1 MRAAGLV
8 TLIALSLAACVA
20 ADKGAEEELDLVD
33 SADGKDDSLRRP
45 TEHGDLAFDV
55 AAHSAL
61 TEAERH
67 HAWTFTLHGD
77 ADVTMTTA
85 YSLLGQRRT
94 DTVLYLYRETAAG
107 WGAYIARNDD
117 YGSTTY
123 SQLVRHLGAGRYRM
137 IVKGHLATTRGKFKL
152 TAACRGDGCTA
163 PVATDVCVLPE
174 DYTALRN
181 DPRFVL
187 QEGRVITSADQLAEH
202 EAEQVLFA
210 LRRVYGDVPTIAA
223 GLALADDARVN
234 YRLYYD
240 SGSNTDLTVVELGA
254 GDTSVGAIYY
264 GTSLQ
269 LAGAIS
275 DLFIVD
281 CALFAPHGL
290 GATAAGGSC
299 RAGSDCAAGLQCLGG
314 FANAGVCNSTVRP
327 AGDGA
332 ECDVDADCGA
342 GLVCAGATRG
352 YGRCNPAWQRGAFT
366 DAAIVAV
373 PDGGTVAARLV
384 VRGLATVDTDVVV
397 RATIE
402 HPRASQLRVTLTNP
416 AGAEV
421 LLHDGTAADDGA
433 ALVIDRPILGFSGD
447 ESVNGEWTLRIVDR
461 ATGSTG
467 RLAGWTL
474 IVTSRWD

>member
-163 PVATDVCVLPE
+163 PVAP
-174 DYTALRN
+174 
-181 DPRFVL
+181 
-187 QEGRVITSADQLAEH
+187 S
-202 EAEQVLFA
+202 
-210 LRRVYGDVPTIAA
+210 
-223 GLALADDARVN
+223 
-234 YRLYYD
+234 
-240 SGSNTDLTVVELGA
+240 
-254 GDTSVGAIYY
+254 
-264 GTSLQ
+264 
-269 LAGAIS
+269 
-275 DLFIVD
+275 
-281 CALFAPHGL
+281 
-290 GATAAGGSC
+290 GATITIVNIDNGLSTTCTNTLGSPVPPNI
-299 RAGSDCAAGLQCLGG
+299 AIVIQTDTYIGIADL
-314 FANAGVCNSTVRP
+314 
-327 AGDGA
+327 
-332 ECDVDADCGA
+332 VDA
-342 GLVCAGATRG
+342 
-352 YGRCNPAWQRGAFT
+352 P
-366 DAAIVAV
+366 I
-373 PDGGTVAARLV
+373 P
-384 VRGLATVDTDVVV
+384 VR
-397 RATIE
+397 I
-402 HPRASQLRVTLTNP
+402 S
-416 AGAEV
+416 
-421 LLHDGTAADDGA
+421 
-433 ALVIDRPILGFSGD
+433 
-447 ESVNGEWTLRIVDR
+447 W
-461 ATGSTG
+461 
-467 RLAGWTL
+467 
-474 IVTSRWD
+474 